1 MRIIAGSAKGRRLIS
16 PRHPQIR
23 PTSDRV
29 KQALFDYI
37 NPWVGNASV
46 LDLFSG
52 SGNLGLEALSRGA
65 KLVVL
70 VDNSSDSIR
79 LITKN
84 ATSLGWLSQCQIV
97 RQDVFRY
104 LKLAARIGQQFDLI
118 FADPP
123 YAFEDYAMLIE
134 SISSGNILSA
144 RGLFILEHR
153 SRHKIDSPQ
162 ALLTLETTR
171 IFGDTAISVFKLK
184 GSDFAHRYLSGDVR
198 STD

>member
-16 PRHPQIR
+16 PRHPQLR

-29 KQALFDYI
+29 KQALFDYL
-37 NPWVGNASV
+37 NPWIADAAV

-65 KLVVL
+65 KLAVL
-70 VDNSSDSIR
+70 VDHSTDAIR

-84 ATSLGWLSQCQIV
+84 ATSLGFISQCQIV

-104 LKLAARIGQQFDLI
+104 LKLAARAGQQFDLI

-123 YAFEDYAMLIE
+123 YAFADYIMLIE
-134 SISSGNILSA
+134 SISSGNILMA
-144 RGLFILEHR
+144 GGIFILEHHAR
-153 SRHKIDSPQ
+153 QAIDAPET
-162 ALLTLETTR
+162 LLVRETTR
-171 IFGDTAISVFKLK
+171 IFGDTAISVFK
-184 GSDFAHRYLSGDVR
+184 
-198 STD
+198 